1 MRTAV
6 DKVHK
11 GKGRTVNARFA
22 VMCAHCLCD
31 PDFCNVASGWEK
43 GRVEKNVQDN
53 RRRIWIEAVR
63 HRFGSEQS
71 LPLPYRGDRQR
82 KPPLLAQ
89 QRFGEEAHQGQG
101 AGPQGQRQGRFHGRH
116 RLAPPRVAR
125 RCGLR
130 PSRLGTRI
138 HRHDQ
143 ADKLATWLAIEATQ
157 IAETAAQS
165 AADPH
170 TLCRCKMHL
179 LW

>member
-1 MRTAV
+1 MPDSTIRAAHPNMRTAV

-22 VMCAHCLCD
+22 VMWAHCLYD

-43 GRVEKNVQDN
+43 GRVEKNEQDN

-82 KPPLLAQ
+82 TPPLLAQ
-89 QRFGEEAHQGQG
+89 QRFGEEAHQG
-101 AGPQGQRQGRFHGRH
+101 RSHGRH
-116 RLAPPRVAR
+116 RLTPPRMAR

-143 ADKLATWLAIEATQ
+143 ADKLATWLAIEAT
-157 IAETAAQS
+157 
-165 AADPH
+165 
-170 TLCRCKMHL
+170 
-179 LW
+179 